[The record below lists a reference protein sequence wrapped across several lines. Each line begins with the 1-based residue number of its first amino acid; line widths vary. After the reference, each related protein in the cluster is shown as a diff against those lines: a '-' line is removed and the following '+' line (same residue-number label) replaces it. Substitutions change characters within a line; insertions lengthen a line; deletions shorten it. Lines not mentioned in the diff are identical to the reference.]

1 MCVSFPSAGHSG
13 PKTEAEKR
21 ETSEKVSPRCA
32 SPRTSAPAR
41 PGAACDRAGEVA
53 ESAGPAGSPIPRDT
67 GARLL
72 RARGRPGGRGG
83 GRGRGARK
91 PAAGSRSHPGHPG
104 LPGPRRR
111 GHRGGRARS
120 RRECAPFPARRAGPG
135 VADPSREGRRR
146 AAAGRG
152 SHLDPRAREEEE
164 PSVRA
169 EREWASEGVCACR
182 LLVFP
187 GPCLSARL
195 LTTRAGC
202 QEVHLRR
209 VPGAS

>member
-1 MCVSFPSAGHSG
+1 MARGVPSALPRGPAGRPARPLMCVSFPSAGHSG
-13 PKTEAEKR
+13 PKAEAEKR

-32 SPRTSAPAR
+32 GPRTSAPAR

-53 ESAGPAGSPIPRDT
+53 ESAGPAGSLIPRDT

-91 PAAGSRSHPGHPG
+91 PAAGPRSIPGHPE
-104 LPGPRRR
+104 LPGPRR
-111 GHRGGRARS
+111 

-135 VADPSREGRRR
+135 VAGPSQEGRWAGVPGAGAQR
-146 AAAGRG
+146 AGGG

-164 PSVRA
+164 PSVR
-169 EREWASEGVCACR
+169 E
-182 LLVFP
+182 
-187 GPCLSARL
+187 
-195 LTTRAGC
+195 TRVGI
-202 QEVHLRR
+202 
-209 VPGAS
+209 